1 MIPLLAEILKV
12 SEQDLILSLLS
23 DTVAESLI
31 YEENTTEILK
41 VAEEK
46 IRYFRSKNYQQG
58 KLTFE

>member
-1 MIPLLAEILKV
+1 MTLENKLGIENAVELA
-12 SEQDLILSLLS
+12 
-23 DTVAESLI
+23 
-31 YEENTTEILK
+31 

>member
-1 MIPLLAEILKV
+1 MIPLLSEILKV
-12 SEQDLILSLLS
+12 SEQDLTLSLLS

>member
-1 MIPLLAEILKV
+1 MIPSLAQILKV
-12 SEQDLILSLLS
+12 SEHDLTLSLLS